1 MWIHRVWIAA
11 ALLLIAAIARG
22 QTPTGHVTMTA
33 DYLPNRSG
41 TGEIRAR
48 VFAEE
53 VLDPTPRLLLTLS
66 GFAEGLLARRPA
78 AAPFAPDAR
87 VNIRDA
93 VVRVHEASV
102 SYQTE
107 RFDVLTGFTRV
118 VWGRLDELQPS
129 DVINPIDVSRFLFE
143 GRSHAR
149 LPVGVVRVRAHLTEG
164 ASLEGVYVPFFRR
177 GRFDEL
183 AERTSPF
190 NLEPTPPSVDAC
202 LAGGCPSLLPIS
214 VERRTPAAT
223 LGSGQG
229 GARFNATVG
238 RVDWSVSAYRGLEPF
253 GLARF
258 APLPPQAAIAPV
270 HVVFPRFTMIGG
282 DFETVR
288 GNWGLRGEIAAFV
301 VGSFQHPSVRI
312 VEGRSFDAGVGVDR
326 TAGQYRVSGTVLL
339 HRESYDEPIDGTRR
353 RSDLSLIAS
362 TDRRF
367 ARERYEVR
375 TFGVFNAKERSGFL
389 RGITT
394 AKLRDDLA
402 LEGSIGW
409 FAGSGPSAIGR
420 FSESDFAYVRLK
432 YFF

>member
-1 MWIHRVWIAA
+1 MWIAA
-11 ALLLIAAIARG
+11 ALLLIATIARG
-22 QTPTGHVTMTA
+22 QTPTGHVTITA

-41 TGEIRAR
+41 TGEMRAR

-53 VLDPTPRLLLTLS
+53 VLDPTPRLVLTLS

-78 AAPFAPDAR
+78 AAPFAADER
-87 VNIRDA
+87 VNVRDA
-93 VVRVHEASV
+93 VLRVHEASV
-102 SYQTE
+102 SYTTD
-107 RFDVLTGFTRV
+107 RFDLLTGFTRV

-149 LPVGVVRVRAHLTEG
+149 LPVAVVRVRAHLAEG
-164 ASLEGVYVPFFRR
+164 ASMEGVYVPFSRR

-190 NLEPTPPSVDAC
+190 NLEPMPTAVDVC
-202 LAGGCPSLLPIS
+202 LPTGCPSLVPIS
-214 VERRTPAAT
+214 IERHTPPAT
-223 LGSGQG
+223 PGNAQG

-238 RVDWSVSAYRGLEPF
+238 RVDWSVSAYRGFEPF

-258 APLPPQAAIAPV
+258 APLTSQAAIAPV

-288 GNWGLRGEIAAFV
+288 GNWGMRGEIAAV
-301 VGSFQHPSVRI
+301 VDDNFQHPSLRI
-312 VEGRSFDAGVGVDR
+312 VDGRSFDAGIGVDR
-326 TAGQYRVSGTVLL
+326 SAGQYRVSGTVLL
-339 HRESYDEPIDGTRR
+339 HTESYDEPIDGTRR

-367 ARERYEVR
+367 ARDRYEVR

-409 FAGSGPSAIGR
+409 FAGRGRSAIGR
-420 FSESDFAYVRLK
+420 FSESDFAYLRLK